1 MKRKITLAFSFI
13 LITALMFG
21 QSTSL
26 FDREEPLDI
35 ALSISV
41 KEVRKTRED
50 TSYIAHRLYYRNA
63 SGTYDS
69 IKVDLKARGNSRMDI
84 CYFPPIK
91 IKIDK
96 KHARGTL
103 FEGNRKLKLVLPC
116 NSGNESSDLI
126 LREYLCYKLYE
137 VVTPYAFKTRLVDL
151 DLTEIKRKKK
161 ESYKQKG
168 ILIED
173 VDKTAKRFDAK
184 LLKDQKVHPAT
195 LHDTI
200 AMKFDLFQYMISNTD
215 WSNEFEH
222 NTKFIYRDQKVIIIP
237 YDFDMSG
244 FVDASYAVVSRV
256 NGEELPITSVTDR
269 YYKGICQ
276 SDEVTQFV
284 RKEFISKEQEFL
296 SVPDKLRGQLSEKK
310 IKLTKNYLEEFFTIL
325 KSDDSFYHQVLS
337 NCRSTD

>member
-1 MKRKITLAFSFI
+1 
-13 LITALMFG
+13 MFG

-69 IKVDLKARGNSRMDI
+69 IKVNLKARGNSRMDI

-116 NSGNESSDLI
+116 SSGNESSDLI